1 MCHSKFQCFCIL
13 VIRLLDL
20 SPCPHTHTHT
30 HTVRLFC
37 SAITMLHKCGK
48 VRSSVHFPDCRRTS
62 SDTSPG
68 YTTGG
73 VLVAPDALPCPYH
86 PVGVPQQCASADV
99 TSANNRKRDTI
110 IPHSL
115 TLKQSEPKK
124 NQFRRITGSET
135 KNLDREVVSDCQ
147 LKATLSHFE
156 MRGPGFRY
164 LAVTEVK
171 HKRKESFDQNGRCR
185 HRF

>member
-1 MCHSKFQCFCIL
+1 MVTPARFLCVTASFNASAYSLSGFWTLTL
-13 VIRLLDL
+13 VTI

-48 VRSSVHFPDCRRTS
+48 VRSSVHLPDCRRTS

-73 VLVAPDALPCPYH
+73 VLVAPDALPCPYN
-86 PVGVPQQCASADV
+86 PVRVPQQCASADV
-99 TSANNRKRDTI
+99 TSANNRKRDII

-124 NQFRRITGSET
+124 PIQAHYG
-135 KNLDREVVSDCQ
+135 L
-147 LKATLSHFE
+147 
-156 MRGPGFRY
+156 
-164 LAVTEVK
+164 
-171 HKRKESFDQNGRCR
+171 
-185 HRF
+185 

>member
-1 MCHSKFQCFCIL
+1 MVTPTRFLCVTASFNASTYSLSGFWTLTL
-13 VIRLLDL
+13 VTALVLI
-20 SPCPHTHTHT
+20 HTHTHT
-30 HTVRLFC
+30 HTVSLFC

-86 PVGVPQQCASADV
+86 PVGVRQQCASADV
-99 TSANNRKRDTI
+99 TSANNRKRDII

-115 TLKQSEPKK
+115 TLMQSEPKK
-124 NQFRRITGSET
+124 PIQAHYG
-135 KNLDREVVSDCQ
+135 L
-147 LKATLSHFE
+147 
-156 MRGPGFRY
+156 
-164 LAVTEVK
+164 
-171 HKRKESFDQNGRCR
+171 
-185 HRF
+185 

>member
-1 MCHSKFQCFCIL
+1 MAKSGHPYI
-13 VIRLLDL
+13 
-20 SPCPHTHTHT
+20 SPIADAH
-30 HTVRLFC
+30 
-37 SAITMLHKCGK
+37 
-48 VRSSVHFPDCRRTS
+48 
-62 SDTSPG
+62 TSPG

-115 TLKQSEPKK
+115 TLKQSEPEK

-164 LAVTEVK
+164 SAVTEVK
-171 HKRKESFDQNGRCR
+171 QKKEKASIKTVEADTALDCMREIQTDTHTHPLSLTHTHSSSKNKENGRTKR
-185 HRF
+185 SKSDSR